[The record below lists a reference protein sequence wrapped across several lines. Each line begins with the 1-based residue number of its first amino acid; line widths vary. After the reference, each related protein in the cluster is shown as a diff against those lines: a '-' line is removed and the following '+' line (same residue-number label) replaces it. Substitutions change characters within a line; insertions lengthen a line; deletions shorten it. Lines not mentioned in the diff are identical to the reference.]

1 MTTPTDSLSQLRADK
16 KELLRRLKAAGVST
30 KLLSSIERKCLRTPR
45 RQTGRQDRRTNREP
59 RWRLKCD
66 HPDYCSEENGHLVE
80 LRLLLD
86 MLNMRNAPEADRSF
100 LNELASKYL
109 TSAPVQPT
117 TDPLTDEVLDYGE
130 LVADIVDKPKHGYS
144 KFHIG
149 HQEPKL
155 SPKHLPGNVRW
166 QLKASNDFQGSM
178 NIRVAR
184 IAFRIDQFTT
194 RRDPE
199 LLREATRELEE
210 LGRVMPPAAAP
221 PPAAVAKAAAA
232 PPPAM
237 PATKQTSD

>member
-1 MTTPTDSLSQLRADK
+1 MTTLHPAVLAQLRADK
-16 KELLRRLKAAGVST
+16 KELLLRLKAAGISP
-30 KLLSSIERKCLRTPR
+30 KLLSSIGRKCLLTPR

-59 RWRLKCD
+59 RWKVTED
-66 HPDYCSEENGHLVE
+66 HPDYSSEENAHLVE

-86 MLNMRNAPEADRSF
+86 MLNMRNAPEIDKSF
-100 LNELASKYL
+100 LNDLAAKYL
-109 TSAPVQPT
+109 SSAPVQPT
-117 TDPLTDEVLDYGE
+117 NDPLTDEVLDYPE

-184 IAFRIDQFTT
+184 IAFLIDQFTT
-194 RRDPE
+194 TRDPE
-199 LLREATRELEE
+199 LLRKATRELDE
-210 LGRVMPPAAAP
+210 LGRAMPP
-221 PPAAVAKAAAA
+221 VSGGSLTI
-232 PPPAM
+232 
-237 PATKQTSD
+237 PATK